1 MASIREQKY
10 DVYPWC
16 HEHAYAKCNYYQDCH
31 STYSV
36 VHKNGYQL
44 VRSKHAIIF
53 TKRNFKL
60 VCDIKA
66 HTDKKINVCCVSKE
80 T

>member
-1 MASIREQKY
+1 MMYIHGVMNMLMPSAIITRTAIPPTQWY
-10 DVYPWC
+10 I
-16 HEHAYAKCNYYQDCH
+16 
-31 STYSV
+31 
-36 VHKNGYQL
+36 KNGYPL
-44 VRSKHAIIF
+44 VGSKHAIIF